1 MSAALA
7 KRMEALGAVA
17 DEPMSAHTYVRIGG
31 PADWYLEA
39 AAGAALAEAIA
50 VAREEG
56 LPVCP
61 LGRGSNLLVGD
72 AGIRGLVVRPPSG
85 EGEPRIIGD
94 AVALEADAGAP
105 IFVLARTL
113 AARGI
118 RGLEWAE
125 GIPGTLGGAAVTNA
139 GAYGGCFA
147 DIADSVDAISPEGRL
162 ERLAAADLAL
172 AYRDSALRSG
182 GLAGWIVAR
191 IRLSLRLGDADEAL
205 ACIREAQRHRGE
217 TKPRGASL
225 GSTFRNPAADP
236 EAGADQR
243 AWELLDR
250 AGLRGHR
257 IGGARVSDKHPNY
270 FINTGGASARDY
282 AALIRFAQERVREA
296 CEVALEP
303 EITFAG
309 EGFE

>member
-1 MSAALA
+1 MSAAWA
-7 KRMEALGAVA
+7 QRMRALGATA
-17 DEPMSAHTYVRIGG
+17 GEPMSKHTTVGIGG
-31 PADWYLEA
+31 PADWYFKA
-39 AAGAALAEAIA
+39 ATAADLAEAIA
-50 VAREEG
+50 AAREEG
-56 LPVCP
+56 LPVYP

-72 AGIRGLVVRPPSG
+72 AGIRGLVVRTPDSVG
-85 EGEPRIIGD
+85 ESRIDGE
-94 AVALEADAGAP
+94 AVTHEADAGAW
-105 IFVLARTL
+105 ILKLAHTL
-113 AARGI
+113 AAQGI

-147 DIADSVDAISPEGRL
+147 DVVVSVDAISPEGRL
-162 ERLAAADLAL
+162 ERLAAADLEL

-191 IRLSLRLGDADEAL
+191 VRLSLRLGDADEAQ
-205 ACIREAQRHRGE
+205 ACIRKVQDHRGE

-225 GSTFRNPAADP
+225 GSTFRNLAAGPDIR
-236 EAGADQR
+236 ADQR
-243 AWELLDR
+243 AWQLLDR
-250 AGLRGHR
+250 AGLRGHQ
-257 IGGARVSDKHPNY
+257 IGAARVSDMHPNY

-296 CEVALEP
+296 CGAELEP